1 MSDRTRPLD
10 GPLMPTVL
18 RADLAEI
25 GPQWATDIARFS
37 QRTKDLYAP
46 LLARAPK
53 AGTEI
58 VRDLAYGGHP
68 RQVLDVFRPAGVQA
82 APVVLFVHG
91 GAFVRGAK
99 RASDELYDNVLH
111 WFARQG
117 FVGINIE
124 YRLAPE
130 AAYPAGTQDLALAI
144 DWVHRHIAGHRGDPA
159 RLLLIGHSAGG
170 THAASYACDPA
181 AGHLG
186 RHVAALVLIS
196 ARLRADQSPANP
208 NAMGVRAYFGD
219 DPALY
224 DIRSPVSHAARCSLP
239 VLVAAAEFENP
250 LLDVY
255 ALEFAHR
262 LAAARG
268 RAPRYLQMKGHNHM
282 SIVAHFNT
290 GEETLGRA
298 ILAFFAEHTRH
309 APPAVEQT
317 A

>member
-1 MSDRTRPLD
+1 M
-10 GPLMPTVL
+10 L
-18 RADLAEI
+18 RAELAEI
-25 GPQWATDIARFS
+25 GPQWATDIAFSS
-37 QRTKDLYAP
+37 QRTKDVYAP

-58 VRDLAYGGHP
+58 VRDLAYGDHP
-68 RQVLDVFRPAGVQA
+68 RQVLDVFRPTGAQATGGGATGGGA
-82 APVVLFVHG
+82 APVAIFVHG
-91 GAFVRGAK
+91 GAFIRGAK
-99 RASDELYDNVLH
+99 RVSDELYDNVLY

-117 FVGINIE
+117 FVGVNVE

-130 AAYPAGTQDLALAI
+130 AVYPAGVEDLALAI
-144 DWVHRHIAGHRGDPA
+144 DWVHRRIAGHGGDPA

-170 THAASYACDPA
+170 THVAGYACDPA
-181 AGHLG
+181 PGYLG

-208 NAMGVRAYFGD
+208 NAASVRAYFGD

-224 DIRSPVSHAARCSLP
+224 DVRSPVSHAARCSLP

-262 LAAARG
+262 VAAARG

-290 GEETLGRA
+290 EEETLGRA
-298 ILAFFAEHTRH
+298 ILAFFDDQRPCEPT
-309 APPAVEQT
+309 APV
-317 A
+317 